1 MDLKKLAAAL
11 IPDGDLLPIEE
22 YENIYPERVRAPKA
36 EVTRLAPSPTGF
48 IHLGNLYSA
57 LADERSA
64 HTTGGV
70 FYLRIEDTDEK
81 RKVDG
86 AVESVI
92 RSLKYFGIDFD
103 EGAEIDSP
111 LNNYGPYYQRQRAKI
126 YRAFV
131 KDLIERGLAYPCFC
145 TAEELDA
152 VREEQSAEK
161 KTTGY
166 YGEYAKCRN
175 LTEAQ
180 IYEKL
185 DAGIP
190 YVIRLKSQGSIL
202 NKIAF
207 RDAIK
212 GEVTVTENDQDVV
225 ILKSDGIPTYHF
237 AHAIDDHFM
246 RTTLVIRG
254 EEWLSSLPVHIELHK
269 VLGFK
274 PPRYAHTCSLM
285 KMDGGTKRKLSK
297 RKDPELSLDYYRKA
311 GYYPVAVVKYL
322 MTLLNSDFEEWSL
335 KNPDADY
342 RTFKFRIEKMS
353 RSGALFDL
361 DKLNDVSKTEISK
374 LSAEECFNFLNGWVR
389 EFGTDKDR
397 AHFENKEYIIK
408 VLELIMGVGGKK
420 RRKDIERAEQGVRL
434 IDYFFDDTFAPEYSY
449 RFDKN
454 TVNTVLDEFI
464 KVYDPADD
472 NTVWFSKV
480 KAIAPLIGFAAETS
494 EYKKNPEAFKGNVSD
509 IAEIL
514 RIAVTGMPNSPD
526 LCTIMNIL
534 GKERSVKRLK
544 AAKKEN

>member
-1 MDLKKLAAAL
+1 MDLKKLASAL
-11 IPDGDLLPIEE
+11 ITDTDLLPIEE
-22 YENIYPERVRAPKA
+22 YEKIYPERVRGEKA

-111 LNNYGPYYQRQRAKI
+111 LNKYGPYYQRQRAKI

-145 TAEELDA
+145 TEDELNA
-152 VREEQSAEK
+152 VRDKQTQEK

-175 LTEAQ
+175 LSEEE
-180 IYEKL
+180 IYKNLAEGK
-185 DAGIP
+185 P
-190 YVIRLKSQGSIL
+190 YVIRLKSQGSVE
-202 NKIAF
+202 NKIIF

-285 KMDGGTKRKLSK
+285 KMDGDTKRKLSK

-311 GYYPVAVVKYL
+311 GYFPKAVVKYL
-322 MTLLNSDFEEWSL
+322 MTILNSDFEEWSL
-335 KNPDADY
+335 KNPDGDY
-342 RTFKFRIEKMS
+342 RDFKFRIEKMGK
-353 RSGALFDL
+353 SGALFDL
-361 DKLNDVSKTEISK
+361 EKLNDISRTEISK
-374 LSAEECFNFLNGWVR
+374 LSPEDCFAFLKSWVD
-389 EFGTDKDR
+389 EFGTDADK
-397 AHFENKEYIIK
+397 AHFKDEKYIIK
-408 VLELIMGVGGKK
+408 VLALIMGAGGKK

-434 IDYFFDDTFAPEYSY
+434 IDYFFDDTFKPDYTF
-449 RFDKN
+449 RFDDA
-454 TVNTVLDEFI
+454 TVNCVLDVFADM
-464 KVYDPADD
+464 YDPADD
-472 NTVWFSKV
+472 NSVWFAKV
-480 KAIAPLIGFAAETS
+480 KSIAPLIGFASEMS
-494 EYKKNPEAFKGNVSD
+494 EYKANPEAFKGNVSD
-509 IAEIL
+509 VAEIL

-534 GKERSVKRLK
+534 GKERSLARLR
-544 AAKKEN
+544 AARR